1 MGLRKL
7 TQWEET
13 VAKQEQK
20 QSRLMSVAIV
30 CVIAMCAVLWL
41 VQDKLYGDVVRTG
54 AAAYGC
60 SFIGVAIG
68 LFVRSTTG
76 ETWATSSE
84 KRKKFE
90 MALIGIFI
98 VLVIGGAIFLEEF
111 RLAAVQLL
119 CAYIPI
125 FWILKKRKADCDE
138 NCLLACMFILMTV
151 MVLVGTF
158 VGVKLMGLT
167 TLPAVEKKIAAEGFT
182 DVEYNTWMYGCMAV
196 GLIWMKITRRNTTFF
211 KRKRMDRSGRLPPTL
226 RAVSLC
232 RLRRQRIDAP
242 CRNRK
247 FYVE

>member
-125 FWILKKRKADCDE
+125 FWILKKRKKFSIY
-138 NCLLACMFILMTV
+138 N
-151 MVLVGTF
+151 
-158 VGVKLMGLT
+158 
-167 TLPAVEKKIAAEGFT
+167 FT
-182 DVEYNTWMYGCMAV
+182 GIDTAFPY
-196 GLIWMKITRRNTTFF
+196 FF
-211 KRKRMDRSGRLPPTL
+211 F
-226 RAVSLC
+226 VSLC
-232 RLRRQRIDAP
+232 LYLYFSHKTISFP
-242 CRNRK
+242 
-247 FYVE
+247 F

>member
-20 QSRLMSVAIV
+20 RFWLMNIAIV
-30 CVIAMCAVLWL
+30 CVIVMCAVLWL
-41 VQDKLYGDVVRTG
+41 VQDKLYGDVVNTGTG
-54 AAAYGC
+54 AYISSA
-60 SFIGVAIG
+60 IGVG
-68 LFVRSTTG
+68 LGLLMRSAAG

-119 CAYIPI
+119 FAYLPI
-125 FWILKKRKADCDE
+125 FWILKKRKTDCDG
-138 NCLLACMFILMTV
+138 NSLLACIVVLMTV
-151 MVLVGTF
+151 MTLVGTF

-167 TLPAVEKKIAAEGFT
+167 TLPTVEKRLAAEGFT
-182 DVEYNTWMYGCMAV
+182 EIEYNTWMYDRWLDLDENNEKKYYVFQAKKDGQNWQIAADPKGGQLV
-196 GLIWMKITRRNTTFF
+196 QITAAE
-211 KRKRMDRSGRLPPTL
+211 D
-226 RAVSLC
+226 
-232 RLRRQRIDAP
+232 
-242 CRNRK
+242 
-247 FYVE
+247 

>member
-20 QSRLMSVAIV
+20 RFRLMNAAIV

-41 VQDKLYGDVVRTG
+41 VQDKLYGDVVRTS

-90 MALIGIFI
+90 RALIGIFI
-98 VLVIGGAIFLEEF
+98 VLVVGAAIFLKEF
-111 RLAAVQLL
+111 RLAAVQLF
-119 CAYIPI
+119 CAYIPVL
-125 FWILKKRKADCDE
+125 WTLKRQKGDYDE
-138 NCLLACMFILMTV
+138 DCLLAFAVIMMTV
-151 MVLVGTF
+151 MILVGTF
-158 VGVKLMGLT
+158 VGAKLMGLT
-167 TLPAVEKKIAAEGFT
+167 SLPTVEKKIAAEGFT
-182 DVEYNTWMYGCMAV
+182 DVEYNTWMYDRWLNLDENNEKKYYVFQAKKDGQTWQIAADPKGGQLV
-196 GLIWMKITRRNTTFF
+196 QITAAE
-211 KRKRMDRSGRLPPTL
+211 D
-226 RAVSLC
+226 
-232 RLRRQRIDAP
+232 
-242 CRNRK
+242 
-247 FYVE
+247 

>member
-20 QSRLMSVAIV
+20 QFRLMSVAIV
-30 CVIAMCAVLWL
+30 CVIAMCVVLWL
-41 VQDKLYGDVVRTG
+41 VQDKLYGDVVNTGTG
-54 AAAYGC
+54 AYISSA
-60 SFIGVAIG
+60 IGVG
-68 LFVRSTTG
+68 LGLLMRSAAGKT
-76 ETWATSSE
+76 EWEQPSE
-84 KRKKFE
+84 KQKKRTRAFS
-90 MALIGIFI
+90 GIFI
-98 VLVIGGAIFLEEF
+98 AMAIGGAIFLQEF
-111 RLAAVQLL
+111 RLVFVQLL

-182 DVEYNTWMYGCMAV
+182 DVEYNTWMYGRWLDLDENNEKKYYVFQAKKD
-196 GLIWMKITRRNTTFF
+196 GQIWQIAADPKGGQLVQITAAE
-211 KRKRMDRSGRLPPTL
+211 D
-226 RAVSLC
+226 
-232 RLRRQRIDAP
+232 
-242 CRNRK
+242 
-247 FYVE
+247 

>member
-1 MGLRKL
+1 MGLRNL

-20 QSRLMSVAIV
+20 QFRLMSIAIV

-41 VQDKLYGDVVRTG
+41 VQDKLYGDVVQTG
-54 AAAYGC
+54 TTSYLGA
-60 SFIGVAIG
+60 FIGAGIG
-68 LFVRSTTG
+68 LALRG
-76 ETWATSSE
+76 RKE
-84 KRKKFE
+84 KESAEKQKRNGKILGWILF
-90 MALIGIFI
+90 L
-98 VLVIGGAIFLEEF
+98 LVIGGAIFLEEF

-167 TLPAVEKKIAAEGFT
+167 TLPTVEKKIAAEGFT
-182 DVEYNTWMYGCMAV
+182 DVEYNTWMYDRWLDLDENNEKKYYVFQAKKDGQ
-196 GLIWMKITRRNTTFF
+196 IWQIAADPKGGQLVQITAAE
-211 KRKRMDRSGRLPPTL
+211 D
-226 RAVSLC
+226 
-232 RLRRQRIDAP
+232 
-242 CRNRK
+242 
-247 FYVE
+247 